1 LKIRVGIAG
10 LGKIGERHL
19 NAYSG
24 IRDVELRG
32 YCDSDDALNKKYS
45 KLISATSFSDINSLV
60 ENDEIDAIDVCLPTS
75 EHHEV
80 ILKALKNR
88 KHVFCEK
95 PLTHKLEYAEEIRRK
110 SEEVGSTIMVGY
122 LYRFHPSFEL
132 LNEVLSKE
140 VIGKPYYAIFRIGG
154 RGGHK
159 AWKHQLEEGGG
170 ATFDMLTHM
179 LDLAIYYFG
188 EPLKSTLLYSDI
200 ILKERLIDGE
210 KVHVSAE
217 DCILVHIETRSGV
230 QALLQADLVTPSFMN
245 SVEVHG
251 ENGSFFGSIISRFPT
266 IIYCKEPRDVYDRG
280 ENVFNFPP
288 TNLIEK
294 ELRHFIDC
302 ISNSDCPKSSIEDS
316 IKTLHII
323 EQIRR
328 QQNEQ
333 AGD

>member
-1 LKIRVGIAG
+1 VGIAG

-24 IRDVELRG
+24 LRNVEVRG
-32 YCDSDDALNKKYS
+32 YYDSDDTLINKYS
-45 KLISATSFSDINSLV
+45 KLSKVAPFTNINSLV

-80 ILKALKNR
+80 ILKALHNN

-95 PLTHKLEYAEEIRRK
+95 PLTHKLEYAKEIKRK
-110 SEEVGSTIMVGY
+110 SEEVGSTLMVGY

-132 LNEVLSKE
+132 LKEVLSKE

-159 AWKHQLEEGGG
+159 AWKHKLDEGGG
-170 ATFDMLTHM
+170 ATFDMLVHM
-179 LDLAIYYFG
+179 LDLALYYFG
-188 EPLKSTLLYSDI
+188 EPAKSTLLFSDI
-200 ILKERLIDGE
+200 ILKERFIDGE
-210 KVHVSAE
+210 KVEVTAE
-217 DCILVHIETRSGV
+217 DCILVHMETEAGV
-230 QALLQADLVTPSFMN
+230 KALLQADLITPSFMN

-251 ENGSFFGSIISRFPT
+251 DNGSFFGSIISRFPT
-266 IIYCKEPRDVYDRG
+266 IVYCKEPRDVYDRG

-288 TNLIEK
+288 TNLIEN

-302 ISNSDCPKSSIEDS
+302 ISNSDSPKSSIEDS
-316 IKTLHII
+316 INTLRII

-328 QQNEQ
+328 QQN
-333 AGD
+333 G